1 MPPPVPVNH
10 YVGFRK
16 PHLTRTGTDV
26 LFSYSMHTVFRRPG
40 LAARHT
46 LLACFEH
53 SNLFKV
59 NVPVRL
65 DTGGEQA
72 RPHAPRQDTP
82 GRESQ
87 GPTADRTDGPGTR
100 RSEPRTATRPNRHR
114 QDISLT
120 RQLTP
125 PSSGEPTPRDTHP
138 TTSFLTTTTLIYA
151 IGAGVTA
158 AAGTRLALQWIL
170 VKRFTVYSFRLRGLG

>member
-1 MPPPVPVNH
+1 
-10 YVGFRK
+10 
-16 PHLTRTGTDV
+16 
-26 LFSYSMHTVFRRPG
+26 MHTVFRRPG

-65 DTGGEQA
+65 DTGASKLGQHRDRTHLA
-72 RPHAPRQDTP
+72 K
-82 GRESQ
+82 SQ
-87 GPTADRTDGPGTR
+87 GPTADHTDEPGTR
-100 RSEPRTATRPNRHR
+100 ERAPDTTRPNRHR

-151 IGAGVTA
+151 IGAGITA

-170 VKRFTVYSFRLRGLG
+170 VKRFKVRCHGSK